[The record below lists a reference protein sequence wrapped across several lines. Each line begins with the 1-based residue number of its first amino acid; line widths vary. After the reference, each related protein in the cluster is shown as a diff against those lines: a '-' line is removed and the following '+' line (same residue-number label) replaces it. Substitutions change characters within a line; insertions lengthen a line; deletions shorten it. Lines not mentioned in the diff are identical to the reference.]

1 MKAEVL
7 LQRLLLAGALLEGAT
22 AMALLIYPSAAVGML
37 LGQPLDTAGL
47 VISRVAAGALLAVA
61 TACWFARF
69 SPRNPT
75 SIGVARGL
83 LVYNLVA
90 ALVLA
95 HAGLLLGAQAPLLWP
110 VVVLHMIL
118 TAALLVG
125 LSRLSR

>member
-1 MKAEVL
+1 
-7 LQRLLLAGALLEGAT
+7 
-22 AMALLIYPSAAVGML
+22 MALLIYPSAAVGML

-47 VISRVAAGALLAVA
+47 VIGRVAAGALLAVA
-61 TACWFARF
+61 TACWFARS

-90 ALVLA
+90 ALILA

-110 VVVLHMIL
+110 AVVLHMIL

-125 LSRLSR
+125 LLRLSR

>member
-1 MKAEVL
+1 
-7 LQRLLLAGALLEGAT
+7 
-22 AMALLIYPSAAVGML
+22 MALLIYPSAAVGML
-37 LGQPLDTAGL
+37 LGQPLDTAGR
-47 VISRVAAGALLAVA
+47 VIGRVTAGALLALA
-61 TACWFARF
+61 TACWFARTF
-69 SPRNPT
+69 HRSPAG
-75 SIGVARGL
+75 IGVARGL

-110 VVVLHMIL
+110 AVVLHMIL

>member
-37 LGQPLDTAGL
+37 LGQSLHSAGL
-47 VISRVAAGALLAVA
+47 VIGRVAAGALLALA

-69 SPRNPT
+69 SPCSST
-75 SIGVARGL
+75 GIGVARGL

-95 HAGLLLGAQAPLLWP
+95 HAGLLRGARAPLLWP
-110 VVVLHMIL
+110 AVVLHMIL
-118 TAALLVG
+118 SAALLVS